1 MEYKIICVALIL
13 FAVGAIAGCETKS
26 DLSKPDSSNVA
37 HKSAEMASNGLPADW
52 TNTITL
58 SKTESPEGVLTVT
71 LTGKNQSFNSIVDKI
86 RSNVPKPINF
96 REEVDPDQVLS
107 AFEFK
112 TDEGSWKD
120 LLTLVAEKFDCVIE
134 ETDSEFLVVPRK

>member
-1 MEYKIICVALIL
+1 MEYKTICVALIL
-13 FAVGAIAGCETKS
+13 FALGTIAGCESKS
-26 DLSKPDSSNVA
+26 DFSKSDSSEVA
-37 HKSAEMASNGLPADW
+37 PKSRKIASNGLPADW
-52 TNTITL
+52 TNTISL
-58 SKTESPEGVLTVT
+58 SKVESPEGVLNVT
-71 LTGKNQSFNSIVDKI
+71 LTGKNQSFNSIVDQI

-112 TDEGSWKD
+112 MDEGSWTN

-134 ETDSEFLVVPRK
+134 ETDSQFLVVPRN